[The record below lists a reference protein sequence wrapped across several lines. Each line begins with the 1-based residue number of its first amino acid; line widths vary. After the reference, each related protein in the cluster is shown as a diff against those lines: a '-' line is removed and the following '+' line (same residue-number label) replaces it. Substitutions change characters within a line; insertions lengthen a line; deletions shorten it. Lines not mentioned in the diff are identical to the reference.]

1 MNLEITFVHLY
12 KYFFEYKDRNYRP
25 NLFILLKEVRLDF
38 MRVLGSRLQSAT
50 NVWIRSFYST
60 GRKENR
66 SPVIQLL
73 HYRHYSWHNVCDMYA
88 ESPVDFYSRIPGV
101 NKIFTRQVLY
111 VYALI
116 FARIRLPNLIDTG
129 TDLPAFG
136 KCSTEVTV
144 VHQIFLSLS
153 VSAFDCSA

>member
-1 MNLEITFVHLY
+1 MC
-12 KYFFEYKDRNYRP
+12 
-25 NLFILLKEVRLDF
+25 
-38 MRVLGSRLQSAT
+38 
-50 NVWIRSFYST
+50 
-60 GRKENR
+60 
-66 SPVIQLL
+66 VI
-73 HYRHYSWHNVCDMYA
+73 YI
-88 ESPVDFYSRIPGV
+88 ESLVDFYPRIPGLY
-101 NKIFTRQVLY
+101 KIVTHEALY

-144 VHQIFLSLS
+144 GHQIFLSLS

>member
-1 MNLEITFVHLY
+1 MSTKKKITGLIYLFYWRNFDSSLY
-12 KYFFEYKDRNYRP
+12 MFLAVDYSQP
-25 NLFILLKEVRLDF
+25 
-38 MRVLGSRLQSAT
+38 Q

-66 SPVIQLL
+66 CPVIQLL
-73 HYRHYSWHNVCDMYA
+73 HYRHYRWHNVCNMYA
-88 ESPVDFYSRIPGV
+88 ESPVDLYSRIPGV
-101 NKIFTRQVLY
+101 NKIVTHQVLY

-116 FARIRLPNLIDTG
+116 FARISLPNLIDTG

-144 VHQIFLSLS
+144 GHQIFLSLS